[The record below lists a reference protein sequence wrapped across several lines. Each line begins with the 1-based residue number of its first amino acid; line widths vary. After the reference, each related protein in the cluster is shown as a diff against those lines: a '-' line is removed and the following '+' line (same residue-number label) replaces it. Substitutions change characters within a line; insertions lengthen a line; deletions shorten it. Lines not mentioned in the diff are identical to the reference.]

1 METTT
6 SIGSCR
12 GYIGSWLKDGVGL
25 KVCILAFFG
34 SSVLLG
40 IIYTANVISA

>member
-25 KVCILAFFG
+25 GIGMFAVFG